1 MRAPSIWRS
10 ATSLRGARR
19 MAAGIVAASPF
30 VFVPAL
36 AAPLLASASV
46 TPPVSVSALSPGQLE
61 SALAEIPVRDISGA
75 QLGET
80 LSQLPG
86 LGVLPAGSVKA
97 AVTKAIDSL
106 AEHEGTLGQLPAD
119 LTSELEKDLESELLP
134 LELSALLGK
143 NKTLPGLL
151 GEALG
156 SLDDRQL
163 VGSLL
168 ESTTEPGHAITPEQ
182 LLEEILSG
190 VGPEKLKELLGG
202 TLTGEPV
209 TKSNVE
215 ELANSVGMTTTDL
228 AEAFDPTAPKT
239 LEGATMALTAP
250 MSNGKTL
257 GALDDALE
265 GVVLGTLSH
274 EPTSGAGGSGG
285 SGGSSGGSGSGS
297 GGSGGPGGT
306 GGSAGGSGGSGSSG
320 TPTSTTIVN
329 ELPSSGSP
337 ASTAAVGKGAAA
349 KVKILARRVR
359 RDSIT
364 LVLQVPAAGK
374 LTVSGKGMKS
384 QSRQA
389 DRGER
394 LTVSTVLTKAAA
406 ASLHQRHR
414 RLKIKLE
421 VSFTPVDGVGSKA
434 STTVDLG

>member
-10 ATSLRGARR
+10 ATSSRGARR

-61 SALAEIPVRDISGA
+61 SALANIPVRDISGA

-80 LSQLPG
+80 LSQLSG
-86 LGVLPAGSVKA
+86 LSVLPSGHLKA
-97 AVTKAIDSL
+97 TITKVLQTLD
-106 AEHEGTLGQLPAD
+106 EHEGKLGQLPAD
-119 LTSELEKDLESELLP
+119 LTSELESELLP
-134 LELSALLGK
+134 SELLLLLGK
-143 NKTLPGLL
+143 GKTLSGLL
-151 GEALG
+151 GEVLG

-190 VGPEKLKELLGG
+190 LGPEKLETLLGG

-215 ELANSVGMTTTDL
+215 ELANSVGMTTTGL

-297 GGSGGPGGT
+297 GSGGSGGPG
-306 GGSAGGSGGSGSSG
+306 SADGSGSSG

-406 ASLHQRHR
+406 AGLHQRRR

-421 VSFTPVDGVGSKA
+421 VSFIPVGGAGSKA
-434 STTVDLG
+434 STTVDFG